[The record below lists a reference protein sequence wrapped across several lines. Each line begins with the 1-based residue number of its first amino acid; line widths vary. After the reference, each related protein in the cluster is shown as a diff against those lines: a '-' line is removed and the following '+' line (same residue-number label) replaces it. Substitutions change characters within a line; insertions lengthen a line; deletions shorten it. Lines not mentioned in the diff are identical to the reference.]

1 MNGVTGIH
9 HVSAIAGDLQTNL
22 KFYRKILGL
31 RLIKTTINFDDPS
44 QYHLYYSSAVGA
56 PGTLLTF
63 FIWGADGRK
72 GRSGSGQ
79 ANGIAFA
86 IPANSG
92 DKWIAHLSKNDIPFE
107 GPVTRFGEQV
117 LSFED
122 PDGLKLQLIASD
134 DERLSWADSHLR
146 SEMAITGLHSISLV
160 MKDRSRSRKLLEAL
174 LYFKVS
180 AEERNRT
187 RYELRESK
195 PGTWVDIVEEP
206 EQISGSS
213 GLGTVHH
220 IAFRAE
226 TDRHQLDLRKPLMRS
241 GARVTPILD
250 RYYFNAM
257 YFREPNQILFEI
269 ATDPPGFT
277 IDESEESLGTF
288 LCLPPWM
295 EKERAEITARLQP
308 LK

>member
-22 KFYRKILGL
+22 QFYRKILGL
-31 RLIKTTINFDDPS
+31 RLVKATINFDDPS
-44 QYHLYYSSAVGA
+44 QYHLYYGTTVGA
-56 PGTLLTF
+56 PGTLLTVF
-63 FIWGADGRK
+63 VWGTDGRK

-79 ANGIAFA
+79 ANGIAYA
-86 IPANSG
+86 IPANSC
-92 DKWIAHLSKNDIPFE
+92 DSWVTHLSKNDIPFDV
-107 GPVTRFGEQV
+107 PATRLGEQV
-117 LSFED
+117 ISFED

-134 DERLSWADSHLR
+134 DERLSWADSPLQP
-146 SEMAITGLHSISLV
+146 EMAITGLHSISLV
-160 MKDRSRSRKLLEAL
+160 MKDRSRSRKLLEEL

-180 AEERNRT
+180 AEEGNRT
-187 RYELRESK
+187 RYALGESK

-206 EQISGSS
+206 ERISGSS

-220 IAFRAE
+220 VAFRAE
-226 TDRHQLDLRKPLMRS
+226 TNRHQLDLRKPLMRS
-241 GARVTPILD
+241 GARVTPVLD

-269 ATDPPGFT
+269 ATDSPGFT
-277 IDESEESLGTF
+277 IDEPEETLGTT

-295 EKERAEITARLQP
+295 EKERAEIEARLQP